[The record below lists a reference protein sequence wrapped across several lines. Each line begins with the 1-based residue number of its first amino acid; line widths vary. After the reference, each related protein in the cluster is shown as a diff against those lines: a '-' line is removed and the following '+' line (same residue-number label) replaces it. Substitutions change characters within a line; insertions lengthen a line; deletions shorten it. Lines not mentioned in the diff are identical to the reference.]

1 MMLNGASP
9 DDCGSGRVPRPGKE
23 VVERDRSDGLGVE
36 SDHGGAV
43 RPVVRQGLD
52 GRGIHDQDPRS
63 AVGDQAFER
72 ARAGFVR
79 HRHHAR
85 SGRDAAEKQHDVS
98 QRRCRDDRNAVAGHD
113 AMARKGGRRLLG
125 RRGEARPVKPAF
137 TAGERRCPRPRRG
150 MPADGRH
157 ERRGAHGA
165 RSSMIRMM
173 PRATSAG
180 SSLPSSSISLSRV
193 SRVPSSAGR
202 ASTSVWASRTRASQ
216 ATGRT
221 NRTRS

>member
-1 MMLNGASP
+1 M
-9 DDCGSGRVPRPGKE
+9 PRAGKK
-23 VVERDRSDGLGVE
+23 VVERDRSDGLVVE

-43 RPVVRQGLD
+43 RPAIRQGLD

-72 ARAGFVR
+72 ARARFVR

-85 SGRDAAEKQHDVS
+85 PGRDAAEKQRDVS
-98 QRRCRDDRNAVAGHD
+98 QRRCREDRNAVAGRD
-113 AMARKGGRRLLG
+113 VQAPKGGRRLLD
-125 RRGEARPVKPAF
+125 RRGEARPVKSAF
-137 TAGERRCPRPRRG
+137 TAGEHRCPRPLRG
-150 MPADGRH
+150 MPADGCH

-165 RSSMIRMM
+165 RSCMIRMM

-180 SSLPSSSISLSRV
+180 LSLPSSSISLSRV
-193 SRVPSSAGR
+193 SRVPPSAGR

>member
-1 MMLNGASP
+1 M
-9 DDCGSGRVPRPGKE
+9 PRAGKK
-23 VVERDRSDGLGVE
+23 VVERDRSGGLVVE

-43 RPVVRQGLD
+43 RPAIRQGLD

-85 SGRDAAEKQHDVS
+85 SGRDAAEKQRDVS
-98 QRRCRDDRNAVAGHD
+98 QRRCREDRNAVAGRD
-113 AMARKGGRRLLG
+113 AMALKGGRRLLD
-125 RRGEARPVKPAF
+125 RRGEARPVKSAF
-137 TAGERRCPRPRRG
+137 TAGERRCPRPLRG
-150 MPADGRH
+150 MPADGCH

-180 SSLPSSSISLSRV
+180 LSLPSSSISLSRV
-193 SRVPSSAGR
+193 SRVPPSAGR